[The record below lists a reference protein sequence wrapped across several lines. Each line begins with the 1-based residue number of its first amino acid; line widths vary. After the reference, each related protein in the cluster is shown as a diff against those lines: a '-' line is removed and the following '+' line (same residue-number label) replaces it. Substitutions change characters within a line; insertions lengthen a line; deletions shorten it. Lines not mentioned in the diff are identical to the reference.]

1 MAKGLA
7 FLELQDTARKRR
19 MPSQTPGAWAG
30 ATVPS
35 DGSVVRK
42 GVTKERWE
50 KSKIEDSMDSEQNW
64 TYQ

>member
-30 ATVPS
+30 VTVS
-35 DGSVVRK
+35 LDGTVLRK
-42 GVTKERWE
+42 GMAKERGE
-50 KSKIEDSMDSEQNW
+50 KVKSKIQ
-64 TYQ
+64 